1 MPHVYYQTDF
11 TLARED
17 DMKQGA
23 ARLQPHHSACKSF
36 LRCNIDPSKVVR
48 LRRLCRCLPQNWNM
62 LNYLTE
68 TFCVTN
74 LRRPTVCGGTFW
86 PGPFRCQGA
95 EEVNSWTH
103 VDTQY
108 PAPTRSDTRYDPHIS
123 AYILLQSILLCFVF
137 KSKLYLDFNLFQHDA
152 DA

>member
-36 LRCNIDPSKVVR
+36 LRCNIDRSKVVR
-48 LRRLCRCLPQNWNM
+48 LCRLCKCLPQNWNM
-62 LNYLTE
+62 SNYLTE

-74 LRRPTVCGGTFW
+74 LPRPTVCGGTFW

-123 AYILLQSILLCFVF
+123 AYILLYSVLSLNSTWILISFSI
-137 KSKLYLDFNLFQHDA
+137 A
-152 DA
+152 DT